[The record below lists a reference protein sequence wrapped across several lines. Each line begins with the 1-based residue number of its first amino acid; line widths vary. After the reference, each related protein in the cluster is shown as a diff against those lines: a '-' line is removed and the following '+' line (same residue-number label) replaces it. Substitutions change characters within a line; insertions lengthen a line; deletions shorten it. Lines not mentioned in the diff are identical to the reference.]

1 MPDIEVKLTAKQAE
15 DITNLI
21 TDYKDR
27 QTIMNNITSLLHK
40 SGYSDTDI
48 LAILNNTDAIDIA
61 CNKFSEYKTAYL
73 QNIAYQAVLDT
84 MKEKQFIKTTD
95 DADMKSESEKPRK
108 FRIFGKRQKSDEDT
122 WFDTIDD

>member
-27 QTIMNNITSLLHK
+27 QTIMNNITSLLHE
-40 SGYSDTDI
+40 SGYSDADI
-48 LAILNNTDAIDIA
+48 LAILNNTDIIDIA

-84 MKEKQFIKTTD
+84 MKEKQFIKTDDDTD
-95 DADMKSESEKPRK
+95 IKSEPEKPRK
-108 FRIFGKRQKSDEDT
+108 FRIFGKKQKSNEDT
-122 WFDTIDD
+122 WLDTIDD